1 MLKYQNTIDLSKE
14 ELQDYIINIIVNYY
28 KKENEKLEKT
38 IKNLMNEKR
47 SLKW

>member
-14 ELQDYIINIIVNYY
+14 ELQDYIINIIINYY

-38 IKNLMNEKR
+38 IKNLMKEKR
-47 SLKW
+47 NLK